1 MPVEQ
6 ARASLEKPKADE
18 AFCAEVMA
26 EEDVEARV
34 AVITAE
40 SFDGFFGG
48 LSYPPAPEDD
58 APRGEGRARR
68 SLGEN
73 PPRRR

>member
-1 MPVEQ
+1 
-6 ARASLEKPKADE
+6 
-18 AFCAEVMA
+18 MA
-26 EEDVEARV
+26 EEDVEAR
-34 AVITAE
+34 AALITAE

-48 LSYPPAPEDD
+48 LSYPPAPEGD